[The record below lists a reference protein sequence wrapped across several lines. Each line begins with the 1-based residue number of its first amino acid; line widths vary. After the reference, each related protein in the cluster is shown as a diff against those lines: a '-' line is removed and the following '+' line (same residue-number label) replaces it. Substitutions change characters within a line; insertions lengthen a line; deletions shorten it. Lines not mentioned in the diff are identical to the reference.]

1 MSDEEPTE
9 TFAVNLCDPRLALF
23 ASSVEL
29 IIKRVVVVNN
39 VFICFNFHVVTIPHF
54 HRKSKLYFVFLSL
67 FFRGRV
73 FSEFLTFYL
82 TAAARGGG
90 EFYKQEAFHSVIR
103 AKKNIHVIQV

>member
-1 MSDEEPTE
+1 MSDEEPTK
-9 TFAVNLCDPRLALF
+9 TFTVNLCDPLLALF

-29 IIKRVVVVNN
+29 IITRVVVVDN
-39 VFICFNFHVVTIPHF
+39 VFICFFHVVTIPHF
-54 HRKSKLYFVFLSL
+54 QRKSKLYFVFLSL

-90 EFYKQEAFHSVIR
+90 EFYKHQAFNSVIR
-103 AKKNIHVIQV
+103 VKKNIDVI